1 MVQASDVMTQKK
13 SPQTDNEIL
22 VMRRN
27 YEVNYSS
34 FSFFGEGFSVI
45 DCGTPMMAAA
55 CAGGTCPMAFALSEG
70 SAEGT
75 RFVGAGARRLEGTG
89 EEVPET

>member
-1 MVQASDVMTQKK
+1 MMV
-13 SPQTDNEIL
+13 
-22 VMRRN
+22 
-27 YEVNYSS
+27 
-34 FSFFGEGFSVI
+34 
-45 DCGTPMMAAA
+45 AA